1 MTGYNIEVDIEFVE
15 KIVSNELKRDLALFR
30 EELEKPGSVPM
41 YHYDPIKKY
50 HYDPIKNAKK
60 ARKMIKALELVLEF
74 YGEKNA

>member
-30 EELEKPGSVPM
+30 EELEKPSSIPM
-41 YHYDPIKKY
+41 YHYDPV
-50 HYDPIKNAKK
+50 KNAKK
-60 ARKMIKALELVLEF
+60 VRKMIKALELVLEF